1 MWWNRH
7 IKQEKKDILLEIV
20 EKRLDEGIL
29 WQSRT
34 VSEVNNAFF
43 MVNMFVLFMYSMKFE
58 GPECVLSLR

>member
-34 VSEVNNAFF
+34 VSEVNNEFF